1 MLRKLVTVMFAAL
14 LTLFGFA
21 GIASAAAPYPPTQ
34 PPTVDLGGDNIAVV
48 GGNIAVQVG
57 EPYTFSGSGFDPLEG
72 ISISISG
79 PSGLRNSA
87 GLQQL
92 LAAAAGVSADE
103 TGAFSTVISFD
114 SPGLTTVTATGEASG
129 KSASL
134 VVNVVGGTGGTGGT
148 DGTGGGSTGTGGGYA
163 GSGGSS
169 SGGSGVVV
177 GNGSSGSGGSAG
189 TGGGSGSTGSSSG
202 SGDLAYTGA
211 SIAGPLAIGFV
222 ALAAGLAL
230 LFFGTRGV
238 RRRRQ
243 SQSV

>member
-1 MLRKLVTVMFAAL
+1 MFRKLVTVMFAAL

-21 GIASAAAPYPPTQ
+21 GIANAAAPYPPTQ

-48 GGNIAVQVG
+48 GGNITVQVG

-103 TGAFSTVISFD
+103 TGAFTAVISFE

-134 VVNVVGGTGGTGGT
+134 VVNVVGGTGGTGGGST
-148 DGTGGGSTGTGGGYA
+148 GSGGGSA
-163 GSGGSS
+163 GSGGSL

-189 TGGGSGSTGSSSG
+189 TGGGGSTDGASSG

-222 ALAAGLAL
+222 ALFAGLAL

-238 RRRRQ
+238 RRRRSTR
-243 SQSV
+243 SQLT

>member
-1 MLRKLVTVMFAAL
+1 MLRKFVTVMFAAL
-14 LTLFGFA
+14 LSLFGFSGVA
-21 GIASAAAPYPPTQ
+21 NAAPTYPPEG
-34 PPTVDLGGDNIAVV
+34 PPTVNLGGDNITVV
-48 GGNIAVQVG
+48 NGNVTVVVG
-57 EPYTFSGSGFDPLEG
+57 EPYTFSGQGFDPLEG
-72 ISISISG
+72 VVISIG
-79 PSGLRNSA
+79 GASGLRHSA
-87 GLQQL
+87 GLQQ

-114 SPGLTTVTATGEASG
+114 SVGPTTVTATGESSG

-134 VVNVVGGTGGTGGT
+134 VVDVVAPGTGGTGGTGGGST
-148 DGTGGGSTGTGGGYA
+148 GSGGGSA

-177 GNGSSGSGGSAG
+177 GNGSSGSGSSG
-189 TGGGSGSTGSSSG
+189 TGGGGSTGGTSSG

-243 SQSV
+243 SQSA